1 VLRFVADE
9 NLNNGI
15 VRGLRR
21 RCPSVDLVRVQDIGL
36 VGADDPAILD
46 WAAKQGRVVLTH
58 DVSTMTAH
66 AYERVLAGQPMR
78 GVIEVPRDVAVGR
91 AIDDL
96 ALLVECAHEEEFE
109 GQVRYLPL

>member
-1 VLRFVADE
+1 MLRFAADE
-9 NLNNGI
+9 NFNNVI

-21 RCPSVDLVRVQDIGL
+21 RYPSVDLVRVQDSGL
-36 VGADDPAILD
+36 VGADDPAILA
-46 WAAKQGRVVLTH
+46 WAAEQGRVVLTH

-66 AYERVLAGQPMR
+66 AHERIVAGRPMR

-96 ALLVECAHEEEFE
+96 ILLLVCAGENELDD
-109 GQVRYLPL
+109 QVRYLPL